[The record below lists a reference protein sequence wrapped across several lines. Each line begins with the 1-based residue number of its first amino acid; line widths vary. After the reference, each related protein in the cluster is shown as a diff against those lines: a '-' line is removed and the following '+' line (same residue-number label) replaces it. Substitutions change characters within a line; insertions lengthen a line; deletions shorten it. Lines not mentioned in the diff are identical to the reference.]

1 MKRKALKILAVSLIS
16 ALTISIFAGCSRK
29 EQQKK
34 IGMVVSTLNNP
45 FFVSMKDGAEKRANE
60 LGYKLIVL
68 DSQNDP
74 AKERANVEDLIELG
88 VITLLINPTDSDA
101 VSTSIKVANE
111 KKVPVITLDRQ
122 ANDGEVT
129 SHIASDNIKGGNMA
143 AEFALDKLKDKKDI
157 KAIELQGV
165 PGASATRDRGKGFN
179 DIVNTNSSINI
190 VSSQSADFDRQKGL
204 QVMENI
210 IQAIPEFDVVFA
222 HNDEMALGAAKAIKT
237 ANKDVILIGFDGNAD
252 AEDAI
257 LKGDMTATVAQQ
269 PDVIGALGVDI
280 SERINKGEQVDKEIP
295 ASLKI
300 LTKSDLE

>member
-280 SERINKGEQVDKEIP
+280 SERINKGEHVDKEIP

>member
-190 VSSQSADFDRQKGL
+190 VSSQSADFDRQK
-204 QVMENI
+204 
-210 IQAIPEFDVVFA
+210 
-222 HNDEMALGAAKAIKT
+222 
-237 ANKDVILIGFDGNAD
+237 
-252 AEDAI
+252 
-257 LKGDMTATVAQQ
+257 
-269 PDVIGALGVDI
+269 
-280 SERINKGEQVDKEIP
+280 
-295 ASLKI
+295 
-300 LTKSDLE
+300 